1 MKWISLLALLTVA
14 FGFKPAKPCNRD
26 FKVLNATKQTFYGGV
41 AGSPVVTVYKL
52 TLQAKRKMLLT
63 PDSAWAED
71 RMDQVVID
79 VDSFTSVNSHRVKRG
94 ETLHLRFEIRS
105 DSEIG
110 GGDYQMKIPGSR
122 ESKAPGNVK
131 NGIVLQYKGGKHNT
145 LVISD
150 IATLETVFYP

>member
-1 MKWISLLALLTVA
+1 MVVS
-14 FGFKPAKPCNRD
+14 GFKPEKPCNRD
-26 FKVLNATKQTFYGGV
+26 FKVVKATKQTFYGGV

-52 TLQAKRKMLLT
+52 TLQTKRKMLLT

-71 RMDQVVID
+71 RIDQVVID
-79 VDSFTSVNSHRVKRG
+79 VDSFTTVNSHRVKRG
-94 ETLHLRFEIRS
+94 ETVHLRFEIRS

-122 ESKAPGNVK
+122 AAKAPVNVK
-131 NGIVLQYKGGKHNT
+131 NGVVLQYKGGKHKT

-150 IATLETVFYP
+150 ITTLETVFYP